1 MKKIFVQYAAY
12 HVWASQRIADVI
24 LQLSDEQVRQEIN
37 SSFNSIYATLIH
49 MWDAES
55 AWWQRSRLQENIALP
70 GAAFNGNVELLL
82 KKMMEQS
89 VLWKNWVDQATE
101 AALEHEFIYRNNK
114 KEQFKQPVYEV
125 LLHLYNHQTY
135 HRGQIITML
144 RQMGVDKIPGT
155 DLIIFLRKK

>member
-144 RQMGVDKIPGT
+144 RQLGVDKIPGT